1 MSTKGRE
8 NWEKYKAGYV
18 STRLAEEVS
27 TGNAGRDSW
36 NELKKTIRFD
46 KPESTQDVVSGSGA
60 FKRNADY
67 TQRVESGKSAYQ
79 SNLQQKQTDQKR
91 SFWDYLGDAGRNGDT
106 SLPTGTQTS
115 DIMQMQRDSGKK
127 TPISIS
133 ELSKEQ
139 MDDFYYLYST
149 SPDDAEKY
157 AKNVIKENRLEK
169 YNNISER
176 AGKNT
181 GSRILASL
189 ESMPNSAL
197 SIADYLAQVA
207 KINATGEVDTD
218 IDPNASPSKR
228 TQALRGGVSQS
239 LAEKG
244 LFNSGLLSGTI
255 NEDIPIIGGKSLGSA
270 YELGMSMADSGA
282 NALLQGIPG
291 ALFMGGSAAS
301 SAFYDAMDRGATNEQ
316 AVYNGLAQGVAE
328 ALFEYVS
335 LDKLIKMDVSAPF
348 VKNALKQAGVE
359 ASEEAMT
366 SITNYV
372 TDSLIMKGKSEYND
386 LLREYGGD
394 KTKAWLAMANS
405 VAQDAVGGFISGGGM
420 TLMNY
425 GVNTAMRNSNAKE
438 VYGDNAQDLV
448 KESLELNPD
457 NALATKLQKKLEAGK
472 KLTGSELRQLVEQ
485 NEIDMVDG
493 DRATIQTAAEARL
506 TELGETENVPQV
518 AKAIARQ
525 AAGERITD
533 AEKTL
538 LEGSER
544 ARQVRQELNPEN
556 IRVGATDEAWTG
568 QIGTARVNR
577 AAYNRGIQENGVTGA
592 KYNAETGKLDAIV
605 KDDQGKIKTVPAEK
619 AELSPLQEELFD
631 WATDLGEAGPVL
643 VSAYRQTQN
652 LETYARQ
659 FHNAYE
665 YGKAGVPMDYVNK
678 SQAVSYLNTTQRE
691 IAYEEGAKAH
701 QRELQGRQEKKRSGG
716 TVDTAAQKK
725 PTVSLRGAAVG
736 GVKYAPVNKKAMDG
750 RQWASVGTMKAFAQA
765 TGVNVVF
772 YESQANERGEYEGAN
787 GFYKNGTLYLDIN
800 AGRDRVAMGETAILK
815 TAAHEITHYI
825 KEGSPDQYE
834 VLKNFVVEKLTREKG
849 ISFDDLVTDKQRRE
863 PGLSY
868 EEAVDE
874 VVADA
879 CEMMLKDSKAVE
891 QLARENRSLAE
902 RIRQWIRKWVRSLKA
917 AMEGL
922 TADRPESRAMMQYA
936 QELQE
941 IWDNALVDAVRNGRG
956 TVQENAPAEVKQQ
969 ARVGTDEKSGKP
981 IYQSNFPKGTP
992 KAAKAQ
998 RILSLIQNVWSKK
1011 PISLVVQNADGST
1024 RTIEAKFDPTYIE
1037 EEGVQTDAKKL
1048 MGGNRHGSASEQRV
1062 TLDLADDY
1070 YEIAAESTYNYTKS
1084 EMGKTSPTHKGVKQW
1099 HYFIN
1104 DILFQEYGEKETT
1117 PYRVTINVKERS
1129 DGEFVYSFSAERQ
1142 NERLSTRRTLHAD
1155 DTQSARGGESN
1166 AQPSV
1171 DSIRQGNANSQV
1183 KSNDKV
1189 QNSMRD
1195 SVGRELT
1202 EAQQEY
1208 FKDSKVRDAEGN
1220 LLVMYRGGTGTKTVF
1235 TRERSRYS
1243 NLYGRGFYF
1252 TKDKDRASQYGGVR
1266 EFYLN
1271 IQAPLSPG
1279 QNAITEKQMRK
1290 FLEAVQTNEDEYSFW
1305 NYGESATVDSV
1316 LRDIYGK
1323 GDFEMLQ
1330 DVNATAI
1337 GDLVAAVE
1345 LFNDV
1350 NGTNYDG
1357 IILPTET
1364 VTFASNQAKNIDN
1377 KNPTVDPDI
1386 RFSMREPVEETRDLI
1401 ALHNMTLDNL
1411 RGALKLGGL
1420 PMPSIAI
1427 VKAKSGHDLYGPISL
1442 VFRKDTIDPQLFRS
1456 NKVYGYDAW
1465 TPTAPR
1471 IEYEVNEKAADK
1483 LRELYYRMQ
1492 REKGRDFAAPLYSVA
1507 NTLED
1512 ELNNKGGLDK
1522 VVDRMRDDT
1531 RIMQIYLEDT
1541 GAGSV
1546 ENVMRKNVTRMSE
1559 GEIEMAQALTE
1570 KLGEKTI
1577 QSISAQTG
1585 ESPFSAR
1592 RRWFAKYGEA
1602 VNDALTAYYEQEG
1615 IPHEEALRVV
1625 EAETTANKI
1634 KSVLLARKYLNGNA
1648 EVITEEVNR
1657 EATDKAIREKVDQ
1670 DSYEQWLEGLFSGV
1684 VKNSGIYNGKD
1695 YYTASGNR
1703 RSFSA
1708 THYEVNLE
1716 NIVRAMKQG
1725 EQTGTGTFFG
1735 GQAIWGVTAKDYRSI
1750 EEIKE
1755 DSGRLQ
1761 KLSEEEYSRIRQQFT
1776 ERLANITSEIMD
1788 KNNGNEFTASDD
1800 AASAIAETLRTK
1812 HTVKAIDKELRT
1824 YPTLRIQPDTAQ
1836 KVFDLCRD
1844 ISNMPT
1850 GYFEAKPQRAVGFD
1864 EVAAVVVPDNLP
1876 ADLRKGLEQIGA
1888 TVREYKAG
1896 DEQSRL
1902 EAVNADERVRFSL
1915 RSVPPVKP
1923 KNGGWERGAT
1933 FDEVKTEH
1941 PTLFA
1946 LDADESSTRNP
1957 TQISGTVKSYRKIFD
1972 ALKEEGFDGTILD
1985 ASSGLGY
1992 GTRLGREEY
2001 GYRVDD
2007 IEPFPDAKY
2016 KPRYTDYSALDNT
2029 YDAIISNAVLNVI
2042 PQDLRDAMVV
2052 KIGEM
2057 LNPGGRA
2064 FINVRGTDVKNAS
2077 SKVAINESGMEY
2089 FISNTGSYQKGFTTK
2104 ELVAYLRDALGDG
2117 FTVRATNKF
2126 GAVSAIVT
2134 KNEERVQSQQR
2145 EPRLSDRV
2153 VLDMAAEMALRDQN
2167 KSWTAE
2173 DRRQLEMFKSR
2184 LRQLEYAQS
2193 ALAAL
2198 KEERA
2203 ELLAG
2208 RKVSEIKGEER
2219 TELIQNRNRMD
2230 LAKKNVKKWEDSLW
2244 KLESQAAIKK
2254 LLRKSR
2260 ITVEQETA
2268 FKARQ
2273 RYREKVEDRQR
2284 YQVLKKRLE
2293 RTTSEWKRMLL
2304 KPTKD
2309 RYAPEELVRSCLEVA
2324 MMLDESGPREGTK
2337 SKHRYETTSEALAYM
2352 KKQYDAL
2359 ENSEDQFYRLGYD
2372 KELSELVEQ
2381 LKDALDGKAIR
2392 DLTYEEAGDVAAV
2405 LVSMQ
2410 GILKEARYQIGSL
2423 ERISTQ
2429 ELADG
2434 AVRQMLSA
2442 PERSKTE
2449 AATDAVARQ
2458 SASVM
2463 RNIRRMVQYD
2473 ENAALYKLFRQLE
2486 EGVKKKDR
2494 FIMDAS
2500 KIFDRFAGER
2510 MLRSATELKTYHI
2523 SGVDVNMT
2531 EMQVMQLILS
2541 AKRELS
2547 DKTRHLEG
2555 KGFIVPDLKLMRKGK
2570 GQDAISKGQELKKTF
2585 LKDILQL
2592 EDGLDAWAK
2601 DYMHTASE
2609 FFNGLARNAINEA
2622 TVQTKHRRMAVTKD
2636 YVPYEVDKRTV
2647 VKDIDGVKFDATI
2660 EGDGMLKS
2668 VVAGAQN
2675 PLIIRGLNT
2684 IVENHIE
2691 RVGRIYGLAVPIR
2704 NFNKAYNAKSQKG
2717 QGMSMKEAIDR
2728 AWPAAD
2734 TKLIE
2739 QAITD
2744 LQTSRERATDDIS
2757 KLMRK
2762 TEGKF
2767 VEATLL
2773 SNISVTIKQAASYS
2787 TAGLYLSQKALFP
2800 YQATIVKLFAADN
2813 SAFAKKLFAEID
2825 EHTPMHYMRR
2835 KGMSMEEAATVAQ
2848 DNSKVVRWM
2857 DKKLPDVANPLKW
2870 IQNMDVATTAAIWL
2884 ATKRQVE
2891 LDGVKQSD
2899 PTYWSRVTELYEK
2912 VISETQPMYDSLH
2925 RPEVQKNTNEV
2936 LRGLMMFRTQPLQN
2950 AGILYDAAG
2959 ELAQA
2964 RKNGDQEQIKAA
2976 SRKFKMAVGSQVASL
2991 AVFATMTLLAY
3002 AVRNRLGR
3010 YRDDEEELTVASVMK
3025 RVLGDMAVNGAQLI
3039 APIGGGLI
3047 AGGIEKVITGSSYGG
3062 TLSIPTLDAINDW
3075 LSQMDRVRQDI
3086 VKLSEDEE
3094 ADIVTD
3100 SVDFAMDT
3108 AGVLGIP
3115 AKNAFGI
3122 LRGIV
3127 GNITDISGHELSW
3140 ATDKPD
3146 PSMAIAKAC
3155 FENGHVEKGREVIDQ
3170 VIQSKMDT
3178 GKDEKEARSA
3188 VRSSLTAYYKKLYL
3202 KAYKRKDN
3210 EEMKRIRLILQG
3222 SRMYDENAADVAAGW
3237 VKKWAEEEKK
3247 KEQAKKK

>member
-1 MSTKGRE
+1 MAKTRGTLKFYDMNSPEIEATTAGQQTEYKGR
-8 NWEKYKAGYV
+8 K
-18 STRLAEEVS
+18 
-27 TGNAGRDSW
+27 GRGTLTFT
-36 NELKKTIRFD
+36 EIEPIPMPETTV
-46 KPESTQDVVSGSGA
+46 KPETAEDAASGGGA
-60 FKRNADY
+60 
-67 TQRVESGKSAYQ
+67 
-79 SNLQQKQTDQKR
+79 QKENKKFDAGQ
-91 SFWDYLGDAGRNGDT
+91 YAGDAGRLFLNGV
-106 SLPTGTQTS
+106 
-115 DIMQMQRDSGKK
+115 
-127 TPISIS
+127 
-133 ELSKEQ
+133 
-139 MDDFYYLYST
+139 
-149 SPDDAEKY
+149 AEGF
-157 AKNVIKENRLEK
+157 A
-169 YNNISER
+169 
-176 AGKNT
+176 
-181 GSRILASL
+181 
-189 ESMPNSAL
+189 
-197 SIADYLAQVA
+197 
-207 KINATGEVDTD
+207 ATGAAVENWIGKGLDKLF
-218 IDPNASPSKR
+218 PGAGFEGS
-228 TQALRGGVSQS
+228 
-239 LAEKG
+239 G
-244 LFNSGLLSGTI
+244 LFNVLYNGRPDWKWAGENGLVGIKQDREYNQESLQENADRIDSKALKKAAEFGGDIAYGMGNATPMAATAMATGGASAAASLTKEGLMKTGAEVVEKSGVLNSLSQAAREMLTSQDYWTSFASEVGMDYYDALDNGAT
-255 NEDIPIIGGKSLGSA
+255 EDEALRYALSSAGLNSVIEIGGGIQKIPEKPTFRTWLKSA
-270 YELGMSMADSGA
+270 HEEGMEEIQQGVVSR
-282 NALLQGIPG
+282 LLE
-291 ALFMGGSAAS
+291 
-301 SAFYDAMDRGATNEQ
+301 NV
-316 AVYNGLAQGVAE
+316 VYNKGNT
-328 ALFEYVS
+328 
-335 LDKLIKMDVSAPF
+335 I
-348 VKNALKQAGVE
+348 
-359 ASEEAMT
+359 AS
-366 SITNYV
+366 V
-372 TDSLIMKGKSEYND
+372 TDENAVLNPVTALGEYA
-386 LLREYGGD
+386 GG
-394 KTKAWLAMANS
+394 A
-405 VAQDAVGGFISGGGM
+405 AVGGILSGGQQLAQRGI
-420 TLMNY
+420 NDAQYRKAY
-425 GVNTAMRNSNAKE
+425 GN
-438 VYGDNAQDLV
+438 NAQALV
-448 KESLELNPD
+448 DESLELNPD
-457 NALATKLQKKLEAGK
+457 NELAKKAQKKLDAGK
-472 KLTGSELRQLVEQ
+472 KLTGNELRQLAEQ
-485 NEIDMVDG
+485 NEADIVDG
-493 DRATIQTAAEARL
+493 DRATIQTAVEERL

-518 AKAIARQ
+518 AEAIARQ
-525 AAGERITD
+525 AAGEEITA
-533 AEKTL
+533 AEKTM
-538 LEGSER
+538 LESNER

-556 IRVGATDEAWTG
+556 IRVGAADEAWTG
-568 QIGTARVNR
+568 QIGTERINR

-592 KYNAETGKLDAIV
+592 KYNTETGKLDAIV
-605 KDDQGKIKTVPAEK
+605 KDDQGKIQTVPAEQ

-631 WATDLGEAGPVL
+631 WAADLGEAGPVL

-678 SQAVSYLNTTQRE
+678 SQAVSDLNTTQRE

-716 TVDTAAQKK
+716 TVGSTAQKK
-725 PTVSLRGAAVG
+725 PAVSLRGATVG
-736 GVKYAPVNKKAMDG
+736 GVKYAAVNKKAMDG

-787 GFYKNGTLYLDIN
+787 GFYKDGTLYLDIN
-800 AGRDRVAMGETAILK
+800 AGRDRVALGETAILK

-825 KEGSPDQYE
+825 KDNTEQYE
-834 VLKNFVVEKLTREKG
+834 ILKNFVVEKLTREEG

-922 TADRPESRAMMQYA
+922 QANRPESRAMMQYA
-936 QELQE
+936 QELQK
-941 IWDNALVDAVRNGRG
+941 IWDNALVDAARNGRG
-956 TVQENAPAEVKQQ
+956 TVETDNRAQASARKKYWRPDLTENEWRLLERRMGEEIRSRENFLDEATKWVYANEKGVQVF
-969 ARVGTDEKSGKP
+969 ALYGIGDGTDA
-981 IYQSNFPKGTP
+981 TP
-992 KAAKAQ
+992 LYA
-998 RILSLIQNVWSKK
+998 V
-1011 PISLVVQNADGST
+1011 
-1024 RTIEAKFDPTYIE
+1024 
-1037 EEGVQTDAKKL
+1037 
-1048 MGGNRHGSASEQRV
+1048 GG
-1062 TLDLADDY
+1062 
-1070 YEIAAESTYNYTKS
+1070 
-1084 EMGKTSPTHKGVKQW
+1084 
-1099 HYFIN
+1099 
-1104 DILFQEYGEKETT
+1104 
-1117 PYRVTINVKERS
+1117 
-1129 DGEFVYSFSAERQ
+1129 
-1142 NERLSTRRTLHAD
+1142 
-1155 DTQSARGGESN
+1155 
-1166 AQPSV
+1166 
-1171 DSIRQGNANSQV
+1171 
-1183 KSNDKV
+1183 
-1189 QNSMRD
+1189 
-1195 SVGRELT
+1195 
-1202 EAQQEY
+1202 
-1208 FKDSKVRDAEGN
+1208 
-1220 LLVMYRGGTGTKTVF
+1220 
-1235 TRERSRYS
+1235 
-1243 NLYGRGFYF
+1243 
-1252 TKDKDRASQYGGVR
+1252 
-1266 EFYLN
+1266 
-1271 IQAPLSPG
+1271 
-1279 QNAITEKQMRK
+1279 
-1290 FLEAVQTNEDEYSFW
+1290 
-1305 NYGESATVDSV
+1305 
-1316 LRDIYGK
+1316 
-1323 GDFEMLQ
+1323 
-1330 DVNATAI
+1330 
-1337 GDLVAAVE
+1337 
-1345 LFNDV
+1345 
-1350 NGTNYDG
+1350 
-1357 IILPTET
+1357 
-1364 VTFASNQAKNIDN
+1364 
-1377 KNPTVDPDI
+1377 
-1386 RFSMREPVEETRDLI
+1386 
-1401 ALHNMTLDNL
+1401 
-1411 RGALKLGGL
+1411 
-1420 PMPSIAI
+1420 
-1427 VKAKSGHDLYGPISL
+1427 
-1442 VFRKDTIDPQLFRS
+1442 
-1456 NKVYGYDAW
+1456 
-1465 TPTAPR
+1465 
-1471 IEYEVNEKAADK
+1471 EKAAAYNAAMTEFMERSQKYDGDGRSVDP
-1483 LRELYYRMQ
+1483 LSELPWRK
-1492 REKGRDFAAPLYSVA
+1492 E
-1507 NTLED
+1507 
-1512 ELNNKGGLDK
+1512 
-1522 VVDRMRDDT
+1522 
-1531 RIMQIYLEDT
+1531 
-1541 GAGSV
+1541 GS
-1546 ENVMRKNVTRMSE
+1546 R
-1559 GEIEMAQALTE
+1559 
-1570 KLGEKTI
+1570 
-1577 QSISAQTG
+1577 
-1585 ESPFSAR
+1585 
-1592 RRWFAKYGEA
+1592 
-1602 VNDALTAYYEQEG
+1602 
-1615 IPHEEALRVV
+1615 
-1625 EAETTANKI
+1625 
-1634 KSVLLARKYLNGNA
+1634 
-1648 EVITEEVNR
+1648 
-1657 EATDKAIREKVDQ
+1657 
-1670 DSYEQWLEGLFSGV
+1670 
-1684 VKNSGIYNGKD
+1684 
-1695 YYTASGNR
+1695 SGNL
-1703 RSFSA
+1703 S
-1708 THYEVNLE
+1708 
-1716 NIVRAMKQG
+1716 
-1725 EQTGTGTFFG
+1725 QT
-1735 GQAIWGVTAKDYRSI
+1735 
-1750 EEIKE
+1750 
-1755 DSGRLQ
+1755 
-1761 KLSEEEYSRIRQQFT
+1761 SR
-1776 ERLANITSEIMD
+1776 
-1788 KNNGNEFTASDD
+1788 
-1800 AASAIAETLRTK
+1800 
-1812 HTVKAIDKELRT
+1812 
-1824 YPTLRIQPDTAQ
+1824 
-1836 KVFDLCRD
+1836 
-1844 ISNMPT
+1844 
-1850 GYFEAKPQRAVGFD
+1850 
-1864 EVAAVVVPDNLP
+1864 
-1876 ADLRKGLEQIGA
+1876 
-1888 TVREYKAG
+1888 KAG
-1896 DEQSRL
+1896 D
-1902 EAVNADERVRFSL
+1902 AERVSEL
-1915 RSVPPVKP
+1915 HVGSQRSDS
-1923 KNGGWERGAT
+1923 GGAAERGPE
-1933 FDEVKTEH
+1933 DQRGVKGK
-1941 PTLFA
+1941 
-1946 LDADESSTRNP
+1946 SSD
-1957 TQISGTVKSYRKIFD
+1957 K
-1972 ALKEEGFDGTILD
+1972 
-1985 ASSGLGY
+1985 
-1992 GTRLGREEY
+1992 
-2001 GYRVDD
+2001 
-2007 IEPFPDAKY
+2007 
-2016 KPRYTDYSALDNT
+2016 
-2029 YDAIISNAVLNVI
+2029 
-2042 PQDLRDAMVV
+2042 
-2052 KIGEM
+2052 
-2057 LNPGGRA
+2057 
-2064 FINVRGTDVKNAS
+2064 
-2077 SKVAINESGMEY
+2077 
-2089 FISNTGSYQKGFTTK
+2089 
-2104 ELVAYLRDALGDG
+2104 
-2117 FTVRATNKF
+2117 
-2126 GAVSAIVT
+2126 
-2134 KNEERVQSQQR
+2134 VQSQQR
-2145 EPRLSDRV
+2145 EHRLSDRV

-2219 TELIQNRNRMD
+2219 TELTQNRNRMD

-2273 RYREKVEDRQR
+2273 RYREKAEKRQS

-2337 SKHRYETTSEALAYM
+2337 SKYRYETTSEALAYM

-2392 DLTYEEAGDVAAV
+2392 DLTYDEAADVAAV

-2429 ELADG
+2429 ELVDG

-2449 AATDAVARQ
+2449 EATDAVARQ

-2473 ENAALYKLFRQLE
+2473 ENAALYKLFHQLE

-2494 FIMDAS
+2494 FIMEAN
-2500 KIFDRFAGER
+2500 KLFDRFAGER
-2510 MLRSATELKTYHI
+2510 MLKSATELKTYHI
-2523 SGVDVNMT
+2523 SGVDMNMT
-2531 EMQVMQLILS
+2531 EMEVMQLILS

-2555 KGFIVPDLKLMRKGK
+2555 KGFIVPDLELMRKGK
-2570 GQDAISKGQELKKTF
+2570 GQDAISKGQELNKTF
-2585 LKDILQL
+2585 LKDILKL

-2609 FFNGLARNAINEA
+2609 FFNGMARNAINEA

-2717 QGMSMKEAIDR
+2717 QGMSMKEAITR

-2800 YQATIVKLFAADN
+2800 YQATIAKLFAADN

-2964 RKNGDQEQIKAA
+2964 KKNGDQEQIKAA
-2976 SRKFKMAVGSQVASL
+2976 GRKFKMAVGSQVASL

-3010 YRDDEEELTVASVMK
+3010 YRDDEEELTVVSIMK

-3127 GNITDISGHELSW
+3127 GNITDLTGHELSW

-3146 PSMAIAKAC
+3146 PSMAIVKAC
-3155 FENGHVEKGREVIDQ
+3155 FENGHMDKGREVIDQ
-3170 VIQSKMDT
+3170 VIQSKMDA
-3178 GKDEKEARSA
+3178 GKEEKEARSA

-3222 SRMYDENAADVAAGW
+3222 SRMYDDNAADVAAGW
-3237 VKKWAEEEKK
+3237 VKKWAEDEKK
-3247 KEQAKKK
+3247 KKQAKKK

>member
-1 MSTKGRE
+1 MAKTRGTLKFYDMNSPEIEATTAGQQTEYKGR
-8 NWEKYKAGYV
+8 K
-18 STRLAEEVS
+18 
-27 TGNAGRDSW
+27 GRGTLTFT
-36 NELKKTIRFD
+36 EIEPIPMPETTV
-46 KPESTQDVVSGSGA
+46 KPETAEDAASGGGA
-60 FKRNADY
+60 
-67 TQRVESGKSAYQ
+67 
-79 SNLQQKQTDQKR
+79 QKENKKFDAGQ
-91 SFWDYLGDAGRNGDT
+91 YAGDAGRLFLNGV
-106 SLPTGTQTS
+106 
-115 DIMQMQRDSGKK
+115 
-127 TPISIS
+127 
-133 ELSKEQ
+133 
-139 MDDFYYLYST
+139 
-149 SPDDAEKY
+149 AEGF
-157 AKNVIKENRLEK
+157 A
-169 YNNISER
+169 
-176 AGKNT
+176 
-181 GSRILASL
+181 
-189 ESMPNSAL
+189 
-197 SIADYLAQVA
+197 
-207 KINATGEVDTD
+207 ATGAAVENWIGKGLDKLF
-218 IDPNASPSKR
+218 PGAGFEGS
-228 TQALRGGVSQS
+228 
-239 LAEKG
+239 G
-244 LFNSGLLSGTI
+244 LFNVLYNGRPDWKWAGENGLVGIKQDREYNQESLQENADRIDSKALKKAAEFGGDIAYGMGNATPMAATAMATGGASAAASLTKEGLMKTGAEVVEKSGVLNSLSQAAREMLTSQDYWTSFASEVGMDYYDALDNGAT
-255 NEDIPIIGGKSLGSA
+255 EDEALRYALSSAGLNSVIEIGGGIQKIPEKPTFRTWLKSA
-270 YELGMSMADSGA
+270 HEEGMEEIQQGVVSR
-282 NALLQGIPG
+282 LLE
-291 ALFMGGSAAS
+291 
-301 SAFYDAMDRGATNEQ
+301 NV
-316 AVYNGLAQGVAE
+316 VYNKGNT
-328 ALFEYVS
+328 
-335 LDKLIKMDVSAPF
+335 I
-348 VKNALKQAGVE
+348 
-359 ASEEAMT
+359 AS
-366 SITNYV
+366 V
-372 TDSLIMKGKSEYND
+372 TDENAVLNPVTALGEYA
-386 LLREYGGD
+386 GG
-394 KTKAWLAMANS
+394 A
-405 VAQDAVGGFISGGGM
+405 AVGGILSGGQQLAQRGI
-420 TLMNY
+420 NDAQYRKAY
-425 GVNTAMRNSNAKE
+425 GN
-438 VYGDNAQDLV
+438 NAQALV
-448 KESLELNPD
+448 DESLELNPD
-457 NALATKLQKKLEAGK
+457 NELAKKAQKKLDAGK
-472 KLTGSELRQLVEQ
+472 KLTGNELRQLAEQ
-485 NEIDMVDG
+485 NEADIVDG
-493 DRATIQTAAEARL
+493 DRATIQTAVEERL

-518 AKAIARQ
+518 AEAIARQ
-525 AAGERITD
+525 AAGEEITA
-533 AEKTL
+533 AEKTM
-538 LEGSER
+538 LESNER

-556 IRVGATDEAWTG
+556 IRVGAADEAWTG
-568 QIGTARVNR
+568 QIGTERINR

-592 KYNAETGKLDAIV
+592 KYNTETGKLDAIV
-605 KDDQGKIKTVPAEK
+605 KDDQGKIQTVPAEQ

-631 WATDLGEAGPVL
+631 WAADLGEAGPVL

-678 SQAVSYLNTTQRE
+678 SQAVSDLNTTQRE

-716 TVDTAAQKK
+716 TVGSTAQKK
-725 PTVSLRGAAVG
+725 PAVSLRGATVG
-736 GVKYAPVNKKAMDG
+736 GVKYAAVNKKAMDG

-787 GFYKNGTLYLDIN
+787 GFYKDGTLYLDIN
-800 AGRDRVAMGETAILK
+800 AGRDRVALGETAILK

-825 KEGSPDQYE
+825 KDNTEQYE
-834 VLKNFVVEKLTREKG
+834 ILKNFVVEKLTREEG

-922 TADRPESRAMMQYA
+922 QANRPESRAMMQYA
-936 QELQE
+936 QELQK
-941 IWDNALVDAVRNGRG
+941 IWDNALVDAARNGRG
-956 TVQENAPAEVKQQ
+956 TVETDNRAQASARKKYWRPDLTENEWRLLERRMGEEIRSRENFLDEATKWVYANEKGVQVF
-969 ARVGTDEKSGKP
+969 ALYGIGDGTDA
-981 IYQSNFPKGTP
+981 TP
-992 KAAKAQ
+992 LYA
-998 RILSLIQNVWSKK
+998 V
-1011 PISLVVQNADGST
+1011 
-1024 RTIEAKFDPTYIE
+1024 
-1037 EEGVQTDAKKL
+1037 
-1048 MGGNRHGSASEQRV
+1048 GG
-1062 TLDLADDY
+1062 
-1070 YEIAAESTYNYTKS
+1070 
-1084 EMGKTSPTHKGVKQW
+1084 
-1099 HYFIN
+1099 
-1104 DILFQEYGEKETT
+1104 
-1117 PYRVTINVKERS
+1117 
-1129 DGEFVYSFSAERQ
+1129 
-1142 NERLSTRRTLHAD
+1142 
-1155 DTQSARGGESN
+1155 
-1166 AQPSV
+1166 
-1171 DSIRQGNANSQV
+1171 
-1183 KSNDKV
+1183 
-1189 QNSMRD
+1189 
-1195 SVGRELT
+1195 
-1202 EAQQEY
+1202 
-1208 FKDSKVRDAEGN
+1208 
-1220 LLVMYRGGTGTKTVF
+1220 
-1235 TRERSRYS
+1235 
-1243 NLYGRGFYF
+1243 
-1252 TKDKDRASQYGGVR
+1252 
-1266 EFYLN
+1266 
-1271 IQAPLSPG
+1271 
-1279 QNAITEKQMRK
+1279 
-1290 FLEAVQTNEDEYSFW
+1290 
-1305 NYGESATVDSV
+1305 
-1316 LRDIYGK
+1316 
-1323 GDFEMLQ
+1323 
-1330 DVNATAI
+1330 
-1337 GDLVAAVE
+1337 
-1345 LFNDV
+1345 
-1350 NGTNYDG
+1350 
-1357 IILPTET
+1357 
-1364 VTFASNQAKNIDN
+1364 
-1377 KNPTVDPDI
+1377 
-1386 RFSMREPVEETRDLI
+1386 
-1401 ALHNMTLDNL
+1401 
-1411 RGALKLGGL
+1411 
-1420 PMPSIAI
+1420 
-1427 VKAKSGHDLYGPISL
+1427 
-1442 VFRKDTIDPQLFRS
+1442 
-1456 NKVYGYDAW
+1456 
-1465 TPTAPR
+1465 
-1471 IEYEVNEKAADK
+1471 EKAAAYNAAMTEFMERSQKYDGDGRSVDP
-1483 LRELYYRMQ
+1483 LSELPWRK
-1492 REKGRDFAAPLYSVA
+1492 E
-1507 NTLED
+1507 
-1512 ELNNKGGLDK
+1512 
-1522 VVDRMRDDT
+1522 
-1531 RIMQIYLEDT
+1531 
-1541 GAGSV
+1541 GS
-1546 ENVMRKNVTRMSE
+1546 R
-1559 GEIEMAQALTE
+1559 
-1570 KLGEKTI
+1570 
-1577 QSISAQTG
+1577 
-1585 ESPFSAR
+1585 
-1592 RRWFAKYGEA
+1592 
-1602 VNDALTAYYEQEG
+1602 
-1615 IPHEEALRVV
+1615 
-1625 EAETTANKI
+1625 
-1634 KSVLLARKYLNGNA
+1634 
-1648 EVITEEVNR
+1648 
-1657 EATDKAIREKVDQ
+1657 
-1670 DSYEQWLEGLFSGV
+1670 
-1684 VKNSGIYNGKD
+1684 
-1695 YYTASGNR
+1695 SGNL
-1703 RSFSA
+1703 S
-1708 THYEVNLE
+1708 
-1716 NIVRAMKQG
+1716 
-1725 EQTGTGTFFG
+1725 QT
-1735 GQAIWGVTAKDYRSI
+1735 
-1750 EEIKE
+1750 
-1755 DSGRLQ
+1755 
-1761 KLSEEEYSRIRQQFT
+1761 SR
-1776 ERLANITSEIMD
+1776 
-1788 KNNGNEFTASDD
+1788 
-1800 AASAIAETLRTK
+1800 
-1812 HTVKAIDKELRT
+1812 
-1824 YPTLRIQPDTAQ
+1824 
-1836 KVFDLCRD
+1836 
-1844 ISNMPT
+1844 
-1850 GYFEAKPQRAVGFD
+1850 
-1864 EVAAVVVPDNLP
+1864 
-1876 ADLRKGLEQIGA
+1876 
-1888 TVREYKAG
+1888 KAG
-1896 DEQSRL
+1896 D
-1902 EAVNADERVRFSL
+1902 AERVSEL
-1915 RSVPPVKP
+1915 HVGSQRSDS
-1923 KNGGWERGAT
+1923 GGAAERGPE
-1933 FDEVKTEH
+1933 DQRGVKGK
-1941 PTLFA
+1941 
-1946 LDADESSTRNP
+1946 SSD
-1957 TQISGTVKSYRKIFD
+1957 K
-1972 ALKEEGFDGTILD
+1972 
-1985 ASSGLGY
+1985 
-1992 GTRLGREEY
+1992 
-2001 GYRVDD
+2001 
-2007 IEPFPDAKY
+2007 
-2016 KPRYTDYSALDNT
+2016 
-2029 YDAIISNAVLNVI
+2029 
-2042 PQDLRDAMVV
+2042 
-2052 KIGEM
+2052 
-2057 LNPGGRA
+2057 
-2064 FINVRGTDVKNAS
+2064 
-2077 SKVAINESGMEY
+2077 
-2089 FISNTGSYQKGFTTK
+2089 
-2104 ELVAYLRDALGDG
+2104 
-2117 FTVRATNKF
+2117 
-2126 GAVSAIVT
+2126 
-2134 KNEERVQSQQR
+2134 VQSQQR
-2145 EPRLSDRV
+2145 EHRLSDRV

-2219 TELIQNRNRMD
+2219 TELTQNRNRMD

-2273 RYREKVEDRQR
+2273 RYREKAEKRQS

-2337 SKHRYETTSEALAYM
+2337 SKYRYETTSEALAYM

-2392 DLTYEEAGDVAAV
+2392 DLTYDEAADVAAV

-2429 ELADG
+2429 ELVDG
-2434 AVRQMLSA
+2434 AVKQLFALRQMLSA

-2449 AATDAVARQ
+2449 EATDAVARQ

-2473 ENAALYKLFRQLE
+2473 ENAALYKLFHQLE

-2494 FIMDAS
+2494 FIMEAN
-2500 KIFDRFAGER
+2500 KLFDRFAGER
-2510 MLRSATELKTYHI
+2510 MLKSATELKTYHI
-2523 SGVDVNMT
+2523 SGVDMNMT
-2531 EMQVMQLILS
+2531 EMEVMQLILS

-2555 KGFIVPDLKLMRKGK
+2555 KGFIVPDLELMRKGK
-2570 GQDAISKGQELKKTF
+2570 GQDAISKGQELNKTF
-2585 LKDILQL
+2585 LKDILKL

-2609 FFNGLARNAINEA
+2609 FFNGMARNAINEA

-2717 QGMSMKEAIDR
+2717 QGMSMKEAITR

-2800 YQATIVKLFAADN
+2800 YQATIAKLFAADN

-2964 RKNGDQEQIKAA
+2964 KKNGDQEQIKAA
-2976 SRKFKMAVGSQVASL
+2976 GRKFKMAVGSQVASL

-3010 YRDDEEELTVASVMK
+3010 YRDDEEELTVVSIMK

-3127 GNITDISGHELSW
+3127 GNITDLTGHELSW

-3146 PSMAIAKAC
+3146 PSMAIVKAC
-3155 FENGHVEKGREVIDQ
+3155 FENGHMDKGREVIDQ
-3170 VIQSKMDT
+3170 VIQSKMDA
-3178 GKDEKEARSA
+3178 GKEEKEARSA

-3222 SRMYDENAADVAAGW
+3222 SRMYDDNAADVAAGW
-3237 VKKWAEEEKK
+3237 VKKWAEDEKK
-3247 KEQAKKK
+3247 KKQAKKK

>member
-1 MSTKGRE
+1 M
-8 NWEKYKAGYV
+8 
-18 STRLAEEVS
+18 
-27 TGNAGRDSW
+27 
-36 NELKKTIRFD
+36 
-46 KPESTQDVVSGSGA
+46 
-60 FKRNADY
+60 
-67 TQRVESGKSAYQ
+67 
-79 SNLQQKQTDQKR
+79 
-91 SFWDYLGDAGRNGDT
+91 
-106 SLPTGTQTS
+106 
-115 DIMQMQRDSGKK
+115 
-127 TPISIS
+127 
-133 ELSKEQ
+133 
-139 MDDFYYLYST
+139 
-149 SPDDAEKY
+149 
-157 AKNVIKENRLEK
+157 
-169 YNNISER
+169 
-176 AGKNT
+176 
-181 GSRILASL
+181 
-189 ESMPNSAL
+189 
-197 SIADYLAQVA
+197 
-207 KINATGEVDTD
+207 
-218 IDPNASPSKR
+218 
-228 TQALRGGVSQS
+228 
-239 LAEKG
+239 
-244 LFNSGLLSGTI
+244 
-255 NEDIPIIGGKSLGSA
+255 
-270 YELGMSMADSGA
+270 
-282 NALLQGIPG
+282 
-291 ALFMGGSAAS
+291 
-301 SAFYDAMDRGATNEQ
+301 
-316 AVYNGLAQGVAE
+316 
-328 ALFEYVS
+328 
-335 LDKLIKMDVSAPF
+335 
-348 VKNALKQAGVE
+348 
-359 ASEEAMT
+359 
-366 SITNYV
+366 
-372 TDSLIMKGKSEYND
+372 
-386 LLREYGGD
+386 
-394 KTKAWLAMANS
+394 
-405 VAQDAVGGFISGGGM
+405 
-420 TLMNY
+420 
-425 GVNTAMRNSNAKE
+425 
-438 VYGDNAQDLV
+438 
-448 KESLELNPD
+448 
-457 NALATKLQKKLEAGK
+457 
-472 KLTGSELRQLVEQ
+472 
-485 NEIDMVDG
+485 
-493 DRATIQTAAEARL
+493 
-506 TELGETENVPQV
+506 
-518 AKAIARQ
+518 
-525 AAGERITD
+525 
-533 AEKTL
+533 
-538 LEGSER
+538 
-544 ARQVRQELNPEN
+544 
-556 IRVGATDEAWTG
+556 
-568 QIGTARVNR
+568 
-577 AAYNRGIQENGVTGA
+577 
-592 KYNAETGKLDAIV
+592 
-605 KDDQGKIKTVPAEK
+605 
-619 AELSPLQEELFD
+619 
-631 WATDLGEAGPVL
+631 
-643 VSAYRQTQN
+643 
-652 LETYARQ
+652 
-659 FHNAYE
+659 
-665 YGKAGVPMDYVNK
+665 
-678 SQAVSYLNTTQRE
+678 
-691 IAYEEGAKAH
+691 
-701 QRELQGRQEKKRSGG
+701 
-716 TVDTAAQKK
+716 
-725 PTVSLRGAAVG
+725 
-736 GVKYAPVNKKAMDG
+736 
-750 RQWASVGTMKAFAQA
+750 
-765 TGVNVVF
+765 
-772 YESQANERGEYEGAN
+772 
-787 GFYKNGTLYLDIN
+787 
-800 AGRDRVAMGETAILK
+800 
-815 TAAHEITHYI
+815 
-825 KEGSPDQYE
+825 
-834 VLKNFVVEKLTREKG
+834 
-849 ISFDDLVTDKQRRE
+849 
-863 PGLSY
+863 
-868 EEAVDE
+868 
-874 VVADA
+874 VADA

-936 QELQE
+936 QELQK
-941 IWDNALVDAVRNGRG
+941 IWDNALVDAARNGRG
-956 TVQENAPAEVKQQ
+956 TVQENAPAEMKQQ

-1011 PISLVVQNADGST
+1011 PISLLVQDAGGST
-1024 RTIEAKFDPTYIE
+1024 RTIEARFDPAYIE

-1048 MGGNRHGSASEQRV
+1048 MGGNRHGSAAEQRV

-1070 YEIAAESTYNYTKS
+1070 YEIAAEATYNYSKS
-1084 EMGKTSPTHKGVKQW
+1084 ETGKSSATHKGVKQW

-1142 NERLSTRRTLHAD
+1142 NERSSTRRTLHAD

-1171 DSIRQGNANSQV
+1171 DSIRQTTDNSQEN
-1183 KSNDKV
+1183 SSDKV
-1189 QNSMRD
+1189 QN
-1195 SVGRELT
+1195 
-1202 EAQQEY
+1202 
-1208 FKDSKVRDAEGN
+1208 
-1220 LLVMYRGGTGTKTVF
+1220 
-1235 TRERSRYS
+1235 
-1243 NLYGRGFYF
+1243 
-1252 TKDKDRASQYGGVR
+1252 
-1266 EFYLN
+1266 
-1271 IQAPLSPG
+1271 
-1279 QNAITEKQMRK
+1279 
-1290 FLEAVQTNEDEYSFW
+1290 
-1305 NYGESATVDSV
+1305 
-1316 LRDIYGK
+1316 
-1323 GDFEMLQ
+1323 
-1330 DVNATAI
+1330 
-1337 GDLVAAVE
+1337 
-1345 LFNDV
+1345 
-1350 NGTNYDG
+1350 
-1357 IILPTET
+1357 
-1364 VTFASNQAKNIDN
+1364 
-1377 KNPTVDPDI
+1377 
-1386 RFSMREPVEETRDLI
+1386 
-1401 ALHNMTLDNL
+1401 
-1411 RGALKLGGL
+1411 
-1420 PMPSIAI
+1420 
-1427 VKAKSGHDLYGPISL
+1427 
-1442 VFRKDTIDPQLFRS
+1442 
-1456 NKVYGYDAW
+1456 
-1465 TPTAPR
+1465 
-1471 IEYEVNEKAADK
+1471 
-1483 LRELYYRMQ
+1483 
-1492 REKGRDFAAPLYSVA
+1492 
-1507 NTLED
+1507 
-1512 ELNNKGGLDK
+1512 
-1522 VVDRMRDDT
+1522 
-1531 RIMQIYLEDT
+1531 
-1541 GAGSV
+1541 
-1546 ENVMRKNVTRMSE
+1546 
-1559 GEIEMAQALTE
+1559 
-1570 KLGEKTI
+1570 
-1577 QSISAQTG
+1577 
-1585 ESPFSAR
+1585 
-1592 RRWFAKYGEA
+1592 
-1602 VNDALTAYYEQEG
+1602 
-1615 IPHEEALRVV
+1615 
-1625 EAETTANKI
+1625 
-1634 KSVLLARKYLNGNA
+1634 
-1648 EVITEEVNR
+1648 
-1657 EATDKAIREKVDQ
+1657 
-1670 DSYEQWLEGLFSGV
+1670 
-1684 VKNSGIYNGKD
+1684 
-1695 YYTASGNR
+1695 
-1703 RSFSA
+1703 
-1708 THYEVNLE
+1708 
-1716 NIVRAMKQG
+1716 
-1725 EQTGTGTFFG
+1725 
-1735 GQAIWGVTAKDYRSI
+1735 
-1750 EEIKE
+1750 
-1755 DSGRLQ
+1755 
-1761 KLSEEEYSRIRQQFT
+1761 
-1776 ERLANITSEIMD
+1776 
-1788 KNNGNEFTASDD
+1788 
-1800 AASAIAETLRTK
+1800 
-1812 HTVKAIDKELRT
+1812 
-1824 YPTLRIQPDTAQ
+1824 
-1836 KVFDLCRD
+1836 
-1844 ISNMPT
+1844 
-1850 GYFEAKPQRAVGFD
+1850 
-1864 EVAAVVVPDNLP
+1864 
-1876 ADLRKGLEQIGA
+1876 
-1888 TVREYKAG
+1888 
-1896 DEQSRL
+1896 
-1902 EAVNADERVRFSL
+1902 
-1915 RSVPPVKP
+1915 
-1923 KNGGWERGAT
+1923 
-1933 FDEVKTEH
+1933 
-1941 PTLFA
+1941 
-1946 LDADESSTRNP
+1946 
-1957 TQISGTVKSYRKIFD
+1957 
-1972 ALKEEGFDGTILD
+1972 
-1985 ASSGLGY
+1985 
-1992 GTRLGREEY
+1992 
-2001 GYRVDD
+2001 
-2007 IEPFPDAKY
+2007 
-2016 KPRYTDYSALDNT
+2016 
-2029 YDAIISNAVLNVI
+2029 
-2042 PQDLRDAMVV
+2042 
-2052 KIGEM
+2052 
-2057 LNPGGRA
+2057 
-2064 FINVRGTDVKNAS
+2064 
-2077 SKVAINESGMEY
+2077 
-2089 FISNTGSYQKGFTTK
+2089 
-2104 ELVAYLRDALGDG
+2104 
-2117 FTVRATNKF
+2117 
-2126 GAVSAIVT
+2126 
-2134 KNEERVQSQQR
+2134 QQR
-2145 EPRLSDRV
+2145 EHRLSDRV
-2153 VLDMAAEMALRDQN
+2153 VLDMAAEMALRDKS

-2219 TELIQNRNRMD
+2219 TELTQNRNRMD

-2273 RYREKVEDRQR
+2273 RYREKAEKRQS

-2293 RTTSEWKRMLL
+2293 RTTNEWKRMLL

-2337 SKHRYETTSEALAYM
+2337 SRYRYETTSEALAYM

-2392 DLTYEEAGDVAAV
+2392 DLTYDEAADVAAV

-2429 ELADG
+2429 ELVDG
-2434 AVRQMLSA
+2434 AVRQMLSV

-2449 AATDAVARQ
+2449 EATDTVARQ

-2473 ENAALYKLFRQLE
+2473 DNAALYKLFRQLE

-2494 FIMDAS
+2494 FIMEAS

-2510 MLRSATELKTYHI
+2510 MRRSATELKTYHI
-2523 SGVDVNMT
+2523 SGVDMNMT
-2531 EMQVMQLILS
+2531 EMEVMQLILS

-2555 KGFIVPDLKLMRKGK
+2555 KGFIVPDLELMRKGK
-2570 GQDAISKGQELKKTF
+2570 GQDAISKGQELNKTF
-2585 LKDILQL
+2585 LKDILKL

-2609 FFNGLARNAINEA
+2609 FFNGMARNAINEA

-2717 QGMSMKEAIDR
+2717 QGMSMKEAITR

-2800 YQATIVKLFAADN
+2800 YQATIAKLFAADN

-2925 RPEVQKNTNEV
+2925 RPEVQKKTNEV

-2964 RKNGDQEQIKAA
+2964 KKNGDQEQIKAA
-2976 SRKFKMAVGSQVASL
+2976 GRKFKMAVGSQVASL

-3010 YRDDEEELTVASVMK
+3010 YRDDEEELTVVSIMK

-3127 GNITDISGHELSW
+3127 GNITDLTGHELSW

-3146 PSMAIAKAC
+3146 PSMAIVKAC
-3155 FENGHVEKGREVIDQ
+3155 FENGHMDKGRKVIDQ

-3202 KAYKRKDN
+3202 RAYKKKN
-3210 EEMKRIRLILQG
+3210 EKEMKRIRLILQG
-3222 SRMYDENAADVAAGW
+3222 SRMYDDNAADVAAGW
-3237 VKKWAEEEKK
+3237 VKKWAEDEKK
-3247 KEQAKKK
+3247 KKNKK

>member
-1 MSTKGRE
+1 MAVKVK
-8 NWEKYKAGYV
+8 W
-18 STRLAEEVS
+18 
-27 TGNAGRDSW
+27 TGNAADLPHQQETNKKPTVRYVGTGEGGVTYQPSVTVKTKNSENTDLGGSTKKGDRVIGSPGGTFLGGFSYKGKSRREKTAQEQEAEKQAQIEAYEEYVRLATLDLDAQEKAIAEAKEKAAQSKPKYNIHAFGAYDTTPTDEEKNYSKLLADLNKAKSIQYDIKGRKELDALSAEQTDALGRLSEASRPQTSVMAT
-36 NELKKTIRFD
+36 NQANEDAAQKAKGELKASGLSDEKIRELLGYYKNIPKREKNAETYED
-46 KPESTQDVVSGSGA
+46 IQGAAEAYAETNPGLATVASVGTNIVSGIGAIGSAINRALDPNTPVDYHRGEFLPYAYTSGVRDTVSQNLE
-60 FKRNADY
+60 KDY
-67 TQRVESGKSAYQ
+67 GKGASFAYGVGTSMLDSAATVGLTMAGVPSWLATSTLGGAAATAAMQEAKDRGLDDDRAIWTGLLAGVAETTFEKVSLESLITMKA
-79 SNLQQKQTDQKR
+79 
-91 SFWDYLGDAGRNGDT
+91 
-106 SLPTGTQTS
+106 PTGTVR
-115 DIMQMQRDSGKK
+115 QRVLGM
-127 TPISIS
+127 
-133 ELSKEQ
+133 L
-139 MDDFYYLYST
+139 
-149 SPDDAEKY
+149 
-157 AKNVIKENRLEK
+157 
-169 YNNISER
+169 
-176 AGKNT
+176 KNT
-181 GSRILASL
+181 AKQAGIEGSEEVFTDFANLITDGIINGDLSQARQEMAAYMAEGMTEEEARNKAVGGWLKDTAVDFAAGALA
-189 ESMPNSAL
+189 
-197 SIADYLAQVA
+197 
-207 KINATGEVDTD
+207 
-218 IDPNASPSKR
+218 
-228 TQALRGGVSQS
+228 GG
-239 LAEKG
+239 
-244 LFNSGLLSGTI
+244 I
-255 NEDIPIIGGKSLGSA
+255 MGG
-270 YELGMSMADSGA
+270 GA
-282 NALLQGIPG
+282 NALSRAGQKAETKREYAGREQELIDRSKELLPNNQEAEKLRSKMQSKLGSKRGLTGGDIEKLLQ
-291 ALFMGGSAAS
+291 SNV
-301 SAFYDAMDRGATNEQ
+301 D
-316 AVYNGLAQGVAE
+316 
-328 ALFEYVS
+328 
-335 LDKLIKMDVSAPF
+335 APF
-348 VKNALKQAGVE
+348 VSDVDKITAAVKNQLELYGE
-359 ASEEAMT
+359 SGNTDLIASA
-366 SITNYV
+366 V
-372 TDSLIMKGKSEYND
+372 TKR
-386 LLREYGGD
+386 LLRE
-394 KTKAWLAMANS
+394 NE
-405 VAQDAVGGFISGGGM
+405 SG
-420 TLMNY
+420 
-425 GVNTAMRNSNAKE
+425 KE
-438 VYGDNAQDLV
+438 
-448 KESLELNPD
+448 
-457 NALATKLQKKLEAGK
+457 
-472 KLTGSELRQLVEQ
+472 
-485 NEIDMVDG
+485 
-493 DRATIQTAAEARL
+493 
-506 TELGETENVPQV
+506 
-518 AKAIARQ
+518 
-525 AAGERITD
+525 TD
-533 AEKTL
+533 AFVNSKYGQRVL
-538 LEGSER
+538 N
-544 ARQVRQELNPEN
+544 ELNPEN
-556 IRVGATDEAWTG
+556 FDGENRTEDDKPRALFNSEWAGK
-568 QIGTARVNR
+568 IGTKVFVPEVFSRDV
-577 AAYNRGIQENGVTGA
+577 GVTGA
-592 KYNAETGKLDAIV
+592 KYNTETGKLDAIV
-605 KDDQGKIKTVPAEK
+605 KDDQGKIQTVPAEQ

-631 WATDLGEAGPVL
+631 WAADLGEAGPVL
-643 VSAYRQTQN
+643 VSAYRERQN

-665 YGKAGVPMDYVNK
+665 YGKAGVPMDYVNR

-701 QRELQGRQEKKRSGG
+701 RRELQGRQEKKRSGG
-716 TVDTAAQKK
+716 TVDSTTKKK
-725 PTVSLRGAAVG
+725 PTVSLRGATVG
-736 GVKYAPVNKKAMDG
+736 GVKYAAVNKKAMDG

-787 GFYKNGTLYLDIN
+787 GFYKDGTLYLDIN
-800 AGRDRVAMGETAILK
+800 AGRDRVALGETAILK

-825 KEGSPDQYE
+825 KDNTEQYE
-834 VLKNFVVEKLTREKG
+834 ILKNFVVEKLTQEEG
-849 ISFDDLVTDKQRRE
+849 VSFDDLVTDKQRRE

-936 QELQE
+936 QELQK
-941 IWDNALVDAVRNGRG
+941 IWDNALVDAARNGRG
-956 TVQENAPAEVKQQ
+956 TVQENAPAEMKQQ

-1011 PISLVVQNADGST
+1011 PISLLVQDAGGST
-1024 RTIEAKFDPTYIE
+1024 RTIEARFDPAYIE

-1048 MGGNRHGSASEQRV
+1048 MGGNRHGSAAEQRV

-1070 YEIAAESTYNYTKS
+1070 YEIAAEATYNYSKS
-1084 EMGKTSPTHKGVKQW
+1084 ETGKSSATHKGVKQW

-1142 NERLSTRRTLHAD
+1142 NERSSTRRTLHAD

-1171 DSIRQGNANSQV
+1171 DSIRQTTDNSQEN
-1183 KSNDKV
+1183 SSDKV
-1189 QNSMRD
+1189 QN
-1195 SVGRELT
+1195 
-1202 EAQQEY
+1202 
-1208 FKDSKVRDAEGN
+1208 
-1220 LLVMYRGGTGTKTVF
+1220 
-1235 TRERSRYS
+1235 
-1243 NLYGRGFYF
+1243 
-1252 TKDKDRASQYGGVR
+1252 
-1266 EFYLN
+1266 
-1271 IQAPLSPG
+1271 
-1279 QNAITEKQMRK
+1279 
-1290 FLEAVQTNEDEYSFW
+1290 
-1305 NYGESATVDSV
+1305 
-1316 LRDIYGK
+1316 
-1323 GDFEMLQ
+1323 
-1330 DVNATAI
+1330 
-1337 GDLVAAVE
+1337 
-1345 LFNDV
+1345 
-1350 NGTNYDG
+1350 
-1357 IILPTET
+1357 
-1364 VTFASNQAKNIDN
+1364 
-1377 KNPTVDPDI
+1377 
-1386 RFSMREPVEETRDLI
+1386 
-1401 ALHNMTLDNL
+1401 
-1411 RGALKLGGL
+1411 
-1420 PMPSIAI
+1420 
-1427 VKAKSGHDLYGPISL
+1427 
-1442 VFRKDTIDPQLFRS
+1442 
-1456 NKVYGYDAW
+1456 
-1465 TPTAPR
+1465 
-1471 IEYEVNEKAADK
+1471 
-1483 LRELYYRMQ
+1483 
-1492 REKGRDFAAPLYSVA
+1492 
-1507 NTLED
+1507 
-1512 ELNNKGGLDK
+1512 
-1522 VVDRMRDDT
+1522 
-1531 RIMQIYLEDT
+1531 
-1541 GAGSV
+1541 
-1546 ENVMRKNVTRMSE
+1546 
-1559 GEIEMAQALTE
+1559 
-1570 KLGEKTI
+1570 
-1577 QSISAQTG
+1577 
-1585 ESPFSAR
+1585 
-1592 RRWFAKYGEA
+1592 
-1602 VNDALTAYYEQEG
+1602 
-1615 IPHEEALRVV
+1615 
-1625 EAETTANKI
+1625 
-1634 KSVLLARKYLNGNA
+1634 
-1648 EVITEEVNR
+1648 
-1657 EATDKAIREKVDQ
+1657 
-1670 DSYEQWLEGLFSGV
+1670 
-1684 VKNSGIYNGKD
+1684 
-1695 YYTASGNR
+1695 
-1703 RSFSA
+1703 
-1708 THYEVNLE
+1708 
-1716 NIVRAMKQG
+1716 
-1725 EQTGTGTFFG
+1725 
-1735 GQAIWGVTAKDYRSI
+1735 
-1750 EEIKE
+1750 
-1755 DSGRLQ
+1755 
-1761 KLSEEEYSRIRQQFT
+1761 
-1776 ERLANITSEIMD
+1776 
-1788 KNNGNEFTASDD
+1788 
-1800 AASAIAETLRTK
+1800 
-1812 HTVKAIDKELRT
+1812 
-1824 YPTLRIQPDTAQ
+1824 
-1836 KVFDLCRD
+1836 
-1844 ISNMPT
+1844 
-1850 GYFEAKPQRAVGFD
+1850 
-1864 EVAAVVVPDNLP
+1864 
-1876 ADLRKGLEQIGA
+1876 
-1888 TVREYKAG
+1888 
-1896 DEQSRL
+1896 
-1902 EAVNADERVRFSL
+1902 
-1915 RSVPPVKP
+1915 
-1923 KNGGWERGAT
+1923 
-1933 FDEVKTEH
+1933 
-1941 PTLFA
+1941 
-1946 LDADESSTRNP
+1946 
-1957 TQISGTVKSYRKIFD
+1957 
-1972 ALKEEGFDGTILD
+1972 
-1985 ASSGLGY
+1985 
-1992 GTRLGREEY
+1992 
-2001 GYRVDD
+2001 
-2007 IEPFPDAKY
+2007 
-2016 KPRYTDYSALDNT
+2016 
-2029 YDAIISNAVLNVI
+2029 
-2042 PQDLRDAMVV
+2042 
-2052 KIGEM
+2052 
-2057 LNPGGRA
+2057 
-2064 FINVRGTDVKNAS
+2064 
-2077 SKVAINESGMEY
+2077 
-2089 FISNTGSYQKGFTTK
+2089 
-2104 ELVAYLRDALGDG
+2104 
-2117 FTVRATNKF
+2117 
-2126 GAVSAIVT
+2126 
-2134 KNEERVQSQQR
+2134 QQR
-2145 EPRLSDRV
+2145 EHRLSDRV
-2153 VLDMAAEMALRDQN
+2153 VLDMAAEMALRDKS

-2219 TELIQNRNRMD
+2219 TELTQNRNRMD

-2273 RYREKVEDRQR
+2273 RYREKAEKRQS

-2293 RTTSEWKRMLL
+2293 RTTNEWKRMLL

-2337 SKHRYETTSEALAYM
+2337 SRYRYETTSEALAYM

-2392 DLTYEEAGDVAAV
+2392 DLTYDEAADVAAV

-2429 ELADG
+2429 ELVDG
-2434 AVRQMLSA
+2434 AVRQMLSV

-2449 AATDAVARQ
+2449 EATDTVARQ

-2473 ENAALYKLFRQLE
+2473 DNAALYKLFRQLE

-2494 FIMDAS
+2494 FIMEAS

-2510 MLRSATELKTYHI
+2510 MRRSATELKTYHI
-2523 SGVDVNMT
+2523 SGVDMNMT
-2531 EMQVMQLILS
+2531 EMEVMQLILS

-2555 KGFIVPDLKLMRKGK
+2555 KGFIVPDLELMRKGK
-2570 GQDAISKGQELKKTF
+2570 GQDAISKGQELNKTF
-2585 LKDILQL
+2585 LKDILKL

-2609 FFNGLARNAINEA
+2609 FFNGMARNAINEA

-2717 QGMSMKEAIDR
+2717 QGMSMKEAITR

-2800 YQATIVKLFAADN
+2800 YQATIAKLFAADN

-2925 RPEVQKNTNEV
+2925 RPEVQKKTNEV

-2964 RKNGDQEQIKAA
+2964 KKNGDQEQIKAA
-2976 SRKFKMAVGSQVASL
+2976 GRKFKMAVGSQVASL

-3010 YRDDEEELTVASVMK
+3010 YRDDEEELTVVSIMK

-3127 GNITDISGHELSW
+3127 GNITDLTGHELSW

-3146 PSMAIAKAC
+3146 PSMAIVKAC
-3155 FENGHVEKGREVIDQ
+3155 FENGHMDKGRKVIDQ

-3202 KAYKRKDN
+3202 RAYKKKN
-3210 EEMKRIRLILQG
+3210 EKEMKRIRLILQG
-3222 SRMYDENAADVAAGW
+3222 SRMYDDNAADVAAGW
-3237 VKKWAEEEKK
+3237 VKKWAEDEKK
-3247 KEQAKKK
+3247 KKNKK